1 MKGTV
6 VATWINSLRTMHG
19 DDTVNKALR
28 KIGWAENRII
38 SPLEEIEDAE
48 PKQLVEEVSK
58 LVGKTTQEV
67 WRNIGRH
74 NIKSFHKWFPSYF
87 ERSNTKSFMMMM
99 DDVHTQLTKMIK
111 GAKPPRLFAKDLG
124 DKELEI
130 KYVSKRGMFDYFLG
144 LLEGSAEFFNE
155 KIEYT
160 ELERGTEDG
169 LTFMRVKIKFEKGV
183 GSSKKFVLSKIL
195 SLGFLKRA
203 ELKISVISTLLFFP
217 VSYFLAGNVTNAAIM
232 TAAVFALTFLM
243 SFVVLK
249 PLGAIHNDLQE
260 LNRMEFSSFTR
271 IQTSDNLEQLSK
283 DINSF
288 KEIMQKDFLFLKG
301 GNDDMYSFTK
311 TFSEIASNM
320 KSVSD
325 GISIV
330 VQDVAN
336 GAVHQA
342 EETEKSVDIIGENMK
357 TLNKIAEEELKSS
370 GQLKEAVSNIKTSAT
385 ETQKVAKMI
394 LSVKD
399 NFAHVNEQGVEL
411 SRRVADIMNI
421 VTTVESIADQTN
433 LLSLNAAIESARAGE
448 MGRGFAVVANE
459 IRGLADDSKS
469 SVKIINENLHMFTD
483 EVNKLIAQINAQFH
497 QLEESNHTLEQVA
510 ANNSTATDQ
519 IGVVAG
525 SIVNLVEEMSAQTH
539 QLSMVFENIHSL
551 AAIAEEN
558 SASSQEM
565 SANVIEYS
573 NKIKELTTYIEELE
587 KLSQNFKTELG
598 KYKI

>member
-6 VATWINSLRTMHG
+6 VATWINSLRVMHG

-28 KIGWAENRII
+28 KIGWSENRVI
-38 SPLEEIEDAE
+38 SPLEEIDDSE
-48 PKQLVEEVSK
+48 PKKLVEEVSRM
-58 LVGKTTQEV
+58 VGKSTQEV

-74 NIKSFHKWFPSYF
+74 NIRSFHKWFPSYF

-111 GAKPPRLFAKDLG
+111 GAKPPRLFATDMG

-155 KIEYT
+155 KVEYT

-169 LTFMRVKIKFEKGV
+169 LTFMRVRIRFEKGV
-183 GSSKKFVLSKIL
+183 GSSKKFVLSQLL
-195 SLGFLKRA
+195 SMGFIKRT
-203 ELKISVISTLLFFP
+203 ELKISIFSALLLFPVGLFASGSAITGAVIS
-217 VSYFLAGNVTNAAIM
+217 AAALIL
-232 TAAVFALTFLM
+232 TALM
-243 SFVVLK
+243 SFIVLK
-249 PLGAIHNDLQE
+249 PLSTIHNELQN
-260 LNRMEFSSFTR
+260 LNSMEFSDFTR
-271 IQTSDNLEQLSK
+271 IHTGDNIEQLSR

-288 KEIMQKDFLFLKG
+288 KQAMQKDFLFLKG

-311 TFSEIASNM
+311 TFSEIAANM

-325 GISIV
+325 GISMV

-370 GQLKEAVSNIKTSAT
+370 SQLKDAVSNIRTSAS

-469 SVKIINENLHMFTD
+469 SVKIINENLQLFTS
-483 EVNKLIAQINAQFH
+483 EVNKLINQINAQFK
-497 QLEESNHTLEQVA
+497 QLEESNLTLEKVA

-525 SIVNLVEEMSAQTH
+525 SIVQLVEEMSAQTH

-558 SASSQEM
+558 SASSEEM

-587 KLSQNFKTELG
+587 KLSQNFKSELG
-598 KYKI
+598 KYRI

>member
-6 VATWINSLRTMHG
+6 VSTWINSLKSIYG
-19 DDTVNKALR
+19 EETVHKALR
-28 KIGWAENRII
+28 KIGWPENRII

-58 LVGKTTQEV
+58 LVNKTPQEV

-74 NIKSFHKWFPSYF
+74 NINSFYKWFPSYF
-87 ERSNTKSFMMMM
+87 DRSSTKSFMMMM
-99 DDVHTQLTKMIK
+99 DDVHAQLTKMIK
-111 GAKPPRLFAKDLG
+111 GAKPPRLIATDINE
-124 DKELEI
+124 KELEI
-130 KYVSKRGMFDYFLG
+130 KYISKRGMFDYFLG
-144 LLEGSAEFFNE
+144 LLEGSAEFFKE
-155 KIEYT
+155 KIEYK
-160 ELERGTEDG
+160 ELERGTENG
-169 LTFMRVKIKFEKGV
+169 MTFMRVHIKFEKGV
-183 GSSKKFVLSKIL
+183 NSIKKYRFSKLLSI
-195 SLGFLKRA
+195 GFIKKLN
-203 ELKISVISTLLFFP
+203 LKISAISTLLFLP
-217 VSYFLAGNVTNAAIM
+217 ISYVATGDMIDTAIM
-232 TAAVFALTFLM
+232 TASVFAITSVM
-243 SFVVLK
+243 SFIILR
-249 PLGAIHNDLQE
+249 PLGALHKE
-260 LNRMEFSSFTR
+260 LT
-271 IQTSDNLEQLSK
+271 NLNEMQFASHTKLITGDDIEKLSQ
-283 DINSF
+283 DINVF
-288 KEIMQKDFLFLKG
+288 KEKMQKDFLFLKG

-325 GISIV
+325 GISMV

-342 EETEKSVDIIGENMK
+342 EETERSVDIIGENMK

-370 GQLKEAVSNIKTSAT
+370 GQLEAAVSNIKTSAT

-394 LSVKD
+394 LAVKD
-399 NFAHVNEQGVEL
+399 NFAHVNAQGVEL
-411 SRRVADIMNI
+411 SRRVSDIMNI

-448 MGRGFAVVANE
+448 LGRGFAVVANE
-459 IRGLADDSKS
+459 IRSLADDSKS
-469 SVKIINENLHMFTD
+469 SVKIINENLHLFTS
-483 EVNKLIAQINAQFH
+483 EVNMLINQINAQFK
-497 QLEESNHTLEQVA
+497 QLEESNQTLEKVA
-510 ANNSTATDQ
+510 ADNSTATDK

-525 SIVNLVEEMSAQTH
+525 SIVQLVEEMSVQTQ

-551 AAIAEEN
+551 AAIAQEN

-587 KLSQNFKTELG
+587 KLSQNFKSELS
-598 KYKI
+598 KYKV

>member
-6 VATWINSLRTMHG
+6 VATWINSLRVIYG
-19 DDTVNKALR
+19 DDIVNKALR
-28 KIGWAENRII
+28 KIGWSENRII
-38 SPLEEIEDAE
+38 SPLEEIHDSE
-48 PKQLVEEVSK
+48 PKQLVEEVSR
-58 LVGKTTQEV
+58 LVSNSTEEV
-67 WRNIGRH
+67 WRSIGRH

-87 ERSNTKSFMMMM
+87 ERSNTKSFLLMM

-111 GAKPPRLFAKDLG
+111 GAKPPRLFATDIG

-144 LLEGSAEFFNE
+144 LLEGSAAFFNE

-169 LTFMRVKIKFEKGV
+169 LTFMRVNIKFEKGIS
-183 GSSKKFVLSKIL
+183 SSKKFMLSKLL
-195 SLGFLKRA
+195 SLGFIKRA
-203 ELKISVISTLLFFP
+203 ELKISAISTLLFFP
-217 VSYFLAGNVTNAAIM
+217 VGYFAAGNVTAASIM
-232 TAAVFALTFLM
+232 TAAVFALTALI
-243 SFVVLK
+243 SYIVLK
-249 PLGAIHNDLQE
+249 PLGAIHEELQA
-260 LNRMEFSSFTR
+260 LNSMEFSSFTK
-271 IQTSDNLEQLSK
+271 IQTSDNIENLSK
-283 DINSF
+283 DINIF
-288 KEIMQKDFLFLKG
+288 KEKMQKDFLFLKG

-311 TFSEIASNM
+311 TFSEIAANM

-325 GISIV
+325 GISMV
-330 VQDVAN
+330 VQDVAD
-336 GAVHQA
+336 GAIHQA

-370 GQLKEAVSNIKTSAT
+370 SQLETAVSNIKTSAI
-385 ETQKVAKMI
+385 ETQKVAEMI

-399 NFAHVNEQGVEL
+399 NFAHVNAQGVEL
-411 SRRVADIMNI
+411 SRRVSDIMNI
-421 VTTVESIADQTN
+421 VTAVESIADQTN

-448 MGRGFAVVANE
+448 AGRGFAVVANE
-459 IRGLADDSKS
+459 IRGLADNSKS
-469 SVKIINENLHMFTD
+469 SVKIINENLQLFTSD
-483 EVNKLIAQINAQFH
+483 VNKLINQINAQFK
-497 QLEESNHTLEQVA
+497 QLEESNLTLEKVA
-510 ANNSTATDQ
+510 SDNSIATDQ
-519 IGVVAG
+519 IDVVTG
-525 SIVNLVEEMSAQTH
+525 SIVQLVEEMSVQTH
-539 QLSMVFENIHSL
+539 QLAMVFENVHSL

-587 KLSQNFKTELG
+587 KLSQNFKSELG

>member
-6 VATWINSLRTMHG
+6 VATWINSLRLIHG

-28 KIGWAENRII
+28 KIGWSENRVI

-48 PKQLVEEVSK
+48 PKQLVEEVSR
-58 LVGKTTQEV
+58 LVGKSTQEI
-67 WRNIGRH
+67 WRSIGKH

-87 ERSNTKSFMMMM
+87 ERSNTKSFMLMM

-111 GAKPPRLFAKDLG
+111 GAKPPRLLATDIG
-124 DKELEI
+124 EKELEI

-155 KIEYT
+155 KIEYK

-169 LTFMRVKIKFEKGV
+169 LTFMRVHIKFEKGV
-183 GSSKKFVLSKIL
+183 NSSKKFLLSKLL
-195 SLGFLKRA
+195 SLGFIKRA
-203 ELKISVISTLLFFP
+203 ELKISIISALLFFP
-217 VSYFLAGNVTNAAIM
+217 VSLFATGNVVSTSMM
-232 TAAVFALTFLM
+232 TAAVLTLTTLM
-243 SFVVLK
+243 SYIVLK
-249 PLGAIHNDLQE
+249 PLDAIHHELQ
-260 LNRMEFSSFTR
+260 NMNKMEFSSLTR
-271 IQTSDNLEQLSK
+271 IQTGDHLESLSK
-283 DINSF
+283 DINLF
-288 KEIMQKDFLFLKG
+288 KEKMQKDFLFLKG

-325 GISIV
+325 GISMV
-330 VQDVAN
+330 VQDVAE

-370 GQLKEAVSNIKTSAT
+370 SQLEAAVSNIKTSAT

-394 LSVKD
+394 LAVKD
-399 NFAHVNEQGVEL
+399 NFSHVNTQGVEL
-411 SRRVADIMNI
+411 SRRVSDIMNI
-421 VTTVESIADQTN
+421 VTTVESIADKTN

-448 MGRGFAVVANE
+448 AGRGFAVVANE
-459 IRGLADDSKS
+459 IRGLADNSKS
-469 SVKIINENLHMFTD
+469 SVRIINENLQLFTND
-483 EVNKLIAQINAQFH
+483 VNRLIDQINAQFK
-497 QLEESNHTLEQVA
+497 QLEESNHTLEKVA
-510 ANNSTATDQ
+510 AENSSATNQ
-519 IGVVAG
+519 IDVVAG
-525 SIVNLVEEMSAQTH
+525 SIVQLVEEMSAQTQ

-587 KLSQNFKTELG
+587 KLSQNFKSELG